1 MRTSILKPP
10 ESQDLQGPA
19 VCEVA
24 ALTSLSCLCHPPL
37 PGEFEPSIHRKVE
50 QLYTTKCKILNLTI
64 SLLQVFNKEHFLFLY
79 ILLTLLCVPCYGNT
93 SDRRRFHSQ

>member
-10 ESQDLQGPA
+10 ESQDLKGPA
-19 VCEVA
+19 GCEVA

-50 QLYTTKCKILNLTI
+50 QLYTTKCAFLNLASHVMAI
-64 SLLQVFNKEHFLFLY
+64 HQVVIDF
-79 ILLTLLCVPCYGNT
+79 I
-93 SDRRRFHSQ
+93 HSH

>member
-19 VCEVA
+19 GCEVA

-50 QLYTTKCKILNLTI
+50 QLYTTKCTLLNLTI
-64 SLLQVFNKEHFLFLY
+64 CLLQLFNKEHFLFLY
-79 ILLTLLCVPCYGNT
+79 SAFFTYCVSCYGNA